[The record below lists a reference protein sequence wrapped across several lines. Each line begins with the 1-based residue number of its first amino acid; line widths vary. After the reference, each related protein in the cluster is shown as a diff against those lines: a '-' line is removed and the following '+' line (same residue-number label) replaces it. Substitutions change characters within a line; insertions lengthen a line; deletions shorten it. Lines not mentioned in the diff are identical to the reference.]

1 MLLYAFPQGAMFG
14 KVLPKNK
21 VYEHARPSARIKNLF
36 VAQLEQIV
44 WQYKL
49 SPETC
54 NMQATPAVPEI
65 QVFSIM
71 LKGEELAWDV
81 LHCIDQAVPSP
92 LLFELHREQEVQ
104 VAAAYKRKN
113 EADSSKWVLGDY
125 FASTW
130 LPTGTPRSPLPLGL
144 TLEGLYTYLLQQFL
158 PYPPKQGEGLQEH
171 MNRVEAVKN
180 IQAELHRCEA
190 KLQRE
195 KQFNMRIPLHSQCKS
210 LQEQLLYLQG
220 A

>member
-1 MLLYAFPQGAMFG
+1 MLYAFPKGAMFG

-21 VYEHARPSARIKNLF
+21 VYEHTSPSARIKNLF
-36 VAQLEQIV
+36 VAQVEQIV

-54 NMQATPAVPEI
+54 NLQTTSAVPEI
-65 QVFSIM
+65 QVFSIT

-81 LHCIDQAVPSP
+81 LRCIDQAVPSP

-125 FASTW
+125 FASAW
-130 LPTGTPRSPLPLGL
+130 LPTATPRNPLPLGL
-144 TLEGLYTYLLQQFL
+144 TLEGLYAYLLQQLL
-158 PYPPKQGEGLQEH
+158 PYPPRQGEGLHDH
-171 MNRVEAVKN
+171 MNRIQIICAKQRELAQCTQAVNK
-180 IQAELHRCEA
+180 
-190 KLQRE
+190 E
-195 KQFNMRIPLHSQCKS
+195 KQFNRKVVLHTQCTT
-210 LQEQLLYLQG
+210 LQQELALLTHNT
-220 A
+220 